1 MSECLLIVVISHFFV
16 NYFVIVM
23 IFVTGEYAM
32 LEHENVKGVVES
44 LKVVTAEKSKRIA
57 KFAFDYATRNGRKKV
72 TELNELLT
80 YWFARKTTRLYLH

>member
-44 LKVVTAEKSKRIA
+44 LKI
-57 KFAFDYATRNGRKKV
+57 V
-72 TELNELLT
+72 TEVNTE
-80 YWFARKTTRLYLH
+80 RLCR

>member
-1 MSECLLIVVISHFFV
+1 MLTHCCNFTFFV

-44 LKVVTAEKSKRIA
+44 LKI
-57 KFAFDYATRNGRKKV
+57 V
-72 TELNELLT
+72 TEVNTE
-80 YWFARKTTRLYLH
+80 RLCR